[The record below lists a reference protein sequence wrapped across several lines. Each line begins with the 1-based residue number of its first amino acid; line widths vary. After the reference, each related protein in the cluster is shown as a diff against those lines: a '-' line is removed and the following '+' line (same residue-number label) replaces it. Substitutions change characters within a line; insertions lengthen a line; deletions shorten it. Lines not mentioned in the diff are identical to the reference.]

1 MPMLPPDPAPQVQAV
16 LDGIASDDWQAQ
28 HAEWSKL
35 AVDGLAESN
44 KRWAAALVQETM
56 QAEYDR
62 RLDAAVRAFLK
73 LHHPLSWR
81 LWLQNRD
88 KRQLISPL
96 DLGDIR
102 KLWRDQAA

>member
-1 MPMLPPDPAPQVQAV
+1 MPMLPHDPAPQVQAV
-16 LDGIASDDWQAQ
+16 LDGISRAQ
-28 HAEWSKL
+28 SI
-35 AVDGLAESN
+35 
-44 KRWAAALVQETM
+44 
-56 QAEYDR
+56 
-62 RLDAAVRAFLK
+62 DAAVRAFLK

-81 LWLQNRD
+81 LWLTNRD

>member
-1 MPMLPPDPAPQVQAV
+1 MIQDA
-16 LDGIASDDWQAQ
+16 LDRIDSGI
-28 HAEWSKL
+28 L
-35 AVDGLAESN
+35 ADL
-44 KRWAAALVQETM
+44 AAAGAIDTPAVATPEEWASLEADLDSIIREKTI
-56 QAEYDR
+56 
-62 RLDAAVRAFLK
+62 DAAVRAFLK

-96 DLGDIR
+96 DMGDIR